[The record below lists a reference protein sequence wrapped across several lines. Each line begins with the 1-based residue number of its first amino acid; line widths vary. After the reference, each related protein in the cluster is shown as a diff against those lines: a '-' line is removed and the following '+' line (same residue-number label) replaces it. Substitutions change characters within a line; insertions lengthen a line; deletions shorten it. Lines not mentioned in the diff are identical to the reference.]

1 MATTSLESSQ
11 LLGAHRQPCS
21 FHSSGQGVLYIM
33 DSSKAE
39 GIGRNCSGSWERNHL
54 PEKQEHWHKIS
65 QKLLS
70 QMAEETL
77 GSCVQPSLDQLW
89 GTAWAGPGSTA
100 GVNRI
105 WLSGVC
111 HLC

>member
-11 LLGAHRQPCS
+11 PLAAHRWPCS

-33 DSSKAE
+33 GSSKAE
-39 GIGRNCSGSWERNHL
+39 GIERNCSGSWKRNHL

-70 QMAEETL
+70 QMAGETL
-77 GSCVQPSLDQLW
+77 GSCVQPGLDQLW
-89 GTAWAGPGSTA
+89 GTAWAGLGSTA
-100 GVNRI
+100 GINHI